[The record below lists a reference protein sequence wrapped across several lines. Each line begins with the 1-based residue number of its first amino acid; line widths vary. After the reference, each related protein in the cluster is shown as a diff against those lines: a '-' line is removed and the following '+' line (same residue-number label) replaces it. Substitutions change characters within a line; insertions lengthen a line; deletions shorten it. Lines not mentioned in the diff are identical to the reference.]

1 MANIVRFEPLQ
12 DLLSMRRD
20 MDRLFDNF
28 FSQPVS
34 SGEGM
39 PLIDLLQTDNDV
51 VVRATMPGVDVD
63 DLDIQVTGDTLT
75 IHGEVKEEKEEENAK
90 YHMREHHYRSFS
102 RSLSLPVTVQADKAN
117 AEMKNGVL
125 TLTLPKAEESK
136 PKTITVKAK

>member
-1 MANIVRFEPLQ
+1 MANIVRFEPFQ
-12 DLLSMRRD
+12 DLLSMRRE

-28 FSQPVS
+28 FNQPVS

-51 VVRATMPGVDVD
+51 VVRAAMPGVDAE

-75 IHGEVKEEKEEENAK
+75 IRGEIKEEVVEENTK
-90 YHMREHHYRSFS
+90 YHMREQRYQSFS
-102 RSLSLPVTVQADKAN
+102 RSLMLPVTVQADKAN

-136 PKTITVKAK
+136 PKSITVKAK